1 MFRQSD
7 LIFPAYPLAAL
18 MIYKEKGKV
27 SQLVKEV
34 KSRGEKK
41 GKRTIGRPISKVRR
55 KLKYT
60 E

>member
-1 MFRQSD
+1 
-7 LIFPAYPLAAL
+7 
-18 MIYKEKGKV
+18 MIHEETGRL

-41 GKRTIGRPISKVRR
+41 EERTLDRPRSKVRR
-55 KLKYT
+55 KLKHT